1 MTKSE
6 VRAVSISKLEI
17 KYDDICYDIGAG
29 TGSVSVEMALLCGKG
44 KVYAIEKKAEAAELI
59 KQNALKF
66 HADNIEI
73 ICADKVFI
81 GGSSGNLYEIIE
93 KCDCKKVVVN
103 AITLETLSL
112 AQESFEKLG
121 YEYAVTQICASR
133 GRKVG
138 GYNMMTAQNPVFI
151 ICGEKL

>member
-1 MTKSE
+1 MLLLDEPVAGLDPVVTKE
-6 VRAVSISKLEI
+6 
-17 KYDDICYDIGAG
+17 
-29 TGSVSVEMALLCGKG
+29 
-44 KVYAIEKKAEAAELI
+44 
-59 KQNALKF
+59 
-66 HADNIEI
+66 
-73 ICADKVFI
+73 
-81 GGSSGNLYEIIE
+81 LYEIIE

-121 YEYAVTQICASR
+121 YEYSVAQICASR

>member
-1 MTKSE
+1 M
-6 VRAVSISKLEI
+6 
-17 KYDDICYDIGAG
+17 
-29 TGSVSVEMALLCGKG
+29 
-44 KVYAIEKKAEAAELI
+44 I

-73 ICADKVFI
+73 ICANAPNGMDGLPKADKVFI

-121 YEYAVTQICASR
+121 YEYSVTQICASR